1 MENMFNSGTL
11 PGWVTT
17 SFPWIQG
24 GLVVVIAITCII
36 LIIGVLVSPP
46 NTGVGNNAITGAS
59 ESYYTKNKGK
69 NNQGRIRN
77 LVIICASVIA
87 VCAILYFVAY
97 TIYQPNL

>member
-1 MENMFNSGTL
+1 MENLLNSSRTL
-11 PGWVTT
+11 PPWVTT

-24 GLVVVIAITCII
+24 GLVVIIAITCVV

-46 NTGVGNNAITGAS
+46 QTGTGSNVITGAS

-87 VCAILYFVAY
+87 LCAILYFVAY
-97 TIYQPNL
+97 GIYQPS

>member
-1 MENMFNSGTL
+1 MENLLNSNTIA
-11 PGWVTT
+11 PWISS

-24 GLVVVIAITCII
+24 GLVVVIALTSII

-97 TIYQPNL
+97 SIYQPSL